1 MFFTNYGVKF
11 MPATE
16 NTLKKKKTKKQ
27 NIVFLYDLEQFRL
40 HANVA
45 SLEDLID
52 QPTITQIVLHVPVI
66 QALKVTFSLKSTK
79 NSSGL
84 CYARCRGET
93 LEVVKV
99 GPQQK
104 DGLQYKAIMSKPQ
117 NVEHTMYFI
126 GIQNKKKKNN

>member
-1 MFFTNYGVKF
+1 M
-11 MPATE
+11 
-16 NTLKKKKTKKQ
+16 
-27 NIVFLYDLEQFRL
+27 

-79 NSSGL
+79 NSSNL
-84 CYARCRGET
+84 HYARCRGET

-104 DGLQYKAIMSKPQ
+104 DGLQYKAITSKPQ
-117 NVEHTMYFI
+117 NVEHIMHFI
-126 GIQNKKKKNN
+126 GIQKKKKKND

>member
-1 MFFTNYGVKF
+1 M
-11 MPATE
+11 
-16 NTLKKKKTKKQ
+16 
-27 NIVFLYDLEQFRL
+27 

-126 GIQNKKKKNN
+126 GIQNKKKKRTTNNSLGLLGLESFLSVLGWLFFFFHFVFL